1 MGVGKIYM
9 MEGIFENLGI
19 NQWVLQLFFF
29 EVQEKV
35 FDWEYIIIVSV
46 VEIYNEVFR
55 DLLGKEFQ
63 EKLEIWLCLD
73 GSGQLYVLGL
83 IEFQVQSVD
92 DINKVFEFGY
102 INCMMEFIN
111 FNEYS
116 FCLYVLFIVMV

>member
-1 MGVGKIYM
+1 MGVGKMYM
-9 MEGIFENLGI
+9 MEGIVENLGI

-83 IEFQVQSVD
+83 IEF
-92 DINKVFEFGY
+92 
-102 INCMMEFIN
+102 
-111 FNEYS
+111 
-116 FCLYVLFIVMV
+116 